1 MHEEENKEA
10 QPRQSLDLG
19 LLIAGSATAA
29 ADHADRLVTD
39 LNGLGEGGRELDW
52 TRVGLARS
60 DIVGEASYRAV
71 DELVAL
77 LADILRVVPGTAAHG
92 RIGGGGSGSRRG
104 RRGGA
109 GASES
114 GGVARRSKS
123 RSCSRSGGSSE
134 SRGVVVGANAAGDHV
149 DGHEAL
155 VASEAET
162 SDGGLDALEQLA
174 AILGL
179 LLVVR
184 AREIELVAADMVVP
198 HEGTSWGDA
207 AGRVAHAVLVA
218 AVLVADLLVGELNVE
233 DIVEDGSAVSP
244 GGLWVVGRHDVEG
257 VALGEGPLVRHVG

>member
-1 MHEEENKEA
+1 M
-10 QPRQSLDLG
+10 
-19 LLIAGSATAA
+19 TA
-29 ADHADRLVTD
+29 DTADRLVAD
-39 LNGLGEGGRELDW
+39 LDGLGEGGRELDW

-60 DIVGEASYRAV
+60 DVVGEASYRAV

-77 LADILRVVPGTAAHG
+77 LADVLRVVPGTAAHG

-109 GASES
+109 RASES
-114 GGVARRSKS
+114 GGVTRRSRS
-123 RSCSRSGGSSE
+123 RGRSCGSSGGSSGGSSE
-134 SRGVVVGANAAGDHV
+134 GRGVVVGANAAGDHV
-149 DGHEAL
+149 DGHKAL
-155 VASEAET
+155 VAIETET

-184 AREIELVAADMVVP
+184 TREIELVAADMVVP
-198 HEGTSWGDA
+198 HQGTSRGDA

-218 AVLVADLLVGELNVE
+218 AVLVADLLVGELDVE
-233 DIVEDGSAVSP
+233 DIVEDGSAVGP

-257 VALGEGPLVRHVG
+257 VALGEGPLMRHVG